1 MMVRMIP
8 NITRGSNPAGL
19 VRYLFG
25 PGRRNE
31 HRDQHL
37 VCASGDMLDM
47 FDLSGRPTATYE
59 QIGRVFDRRYQRL
72 RREGR
77 PCPPD
82 RSPGGKYNPE
92 GEDGKDRVWHC
103 SLSIPAAHG
112 VLSDAQWE
120 KIVTDY
126 LTRMGIIDG
135 PDDETAS
142 WIAVR
147 HGLSANGNDHVH
159 IAVQLARNDGWTNAY
174 NDRLHAQRA
183 CRHLEKTDASLEQIT
198 RRRQL
203 DDAPYQW
210 SQWRRWAE
218 WKARYDWI
226 EEQGTPW
233 DDLDG
238 DERDRMIRAWDAQ
251 PSPMRRRRI
260 NHIAATTMPRMH
272 IARLVEACAIAS
284 DTEDEF
290 IRRVRREGLQIDP
303 FLRKGTNTDAFQ
315 SPTQVTG
322 YRITWRSSNGW
333 TERCNTKDLG
343 DGFRL
348 KALREHWRHGPHEDA
363 LAVLEWKAAM
373 ANMPPAIHDGAER
386 RAENLSTHDLER
398 MIDTAFRQAMRMR
411 DADPDDLRGIILDG
425 IRAFDRMRDRYGV
438 PPSIIDVAP
447 IRLPGTDTEGRKT

>member
-25 PGRRNE
+25 PGRKNE

-59 QIGRVFDRRYQRL
+59 QIGRVFDRRYQRQ

-77 PCPPD
+77 PWPPD

-159 IAVQLARNDGWTNAY
+159 IAVQLARDDGWINAY
-174 NDRLHAQRA
+174 EDYKPAQRA

-203 DDAPYQW
+203 DDVPYQW

-233 DDLDG
+233 DDLDE
-238 DERDRMIRAWDAQ
+238 DERIRLTRAWDAQ
-251 PSPMRRRRI
+251 PGPMRRRRI

-272 IARLVEACAIAS
+272 VARLVEACAIAS

-315 SPTQVTG
+315 SPMQVTG

-373 ANMPPAIHDGAER
+373 ENMPPAIHDGAER
-386 RAENLSTHDLER
+386 RPGNLSTHDLER
-398 MIDTAFRQAMRMR
+398 MIDTAFRQAMLLR
-411 DADPDDLRGIILDG
+411 DAPPEELRSVTHEAL
-425 IRAFDRMRDRYGV
+425 RAFDQLRERYGE
-438 PPSIIDVAP
+438 PPQTTMLDPMTPRTHAP
-447 IRLPGTDTEGRKT
+447 GPRTP